1 MKLRNAL
8 VGALLLGG
16 CDKNPCCEPPSS
28 HLAFVV
34 QPSTA
39 AGGTTIAPAVQVAAQ
54 DPEGNTVTAFGGVVT
69 LSLGA
74 DPAGG
79 ALSGTTAV
87 HAVNGVAAFSAVR
100 IDKIGTGYTLTAAA
114 TGLTGATS
122 TAFDVAVG
130 PAVGLAFTVQPSST
144 NMGATI
150 APAIQV
156 TAQDAG
162 GNTVTAFTGTVTI
175 AIGSNPGNGALSG
188 TTTVQ
193 AVAGVATFSDL
204 SINNA
209 ASGYALKATAGTLA
223 GATSAPFAI
232 ALVPPG
238 PPSLHITTTTTGA
251 AFPNGYDLC
260 VDLYGYSTYY
270 CSWSGTIGVNSA
282 VTVAVAAGSHSVLLD
297 GVPANCALA
306 GDTTNPRVV
315 AVTGTTDVPFSI
327 ACLDTG
333 SVRVS
338 VTTTGTD
345 LDQNGYNACVSR
357 AANNCFWLSH
367 VLANDVVTI
376 PGVTAEPHAVT
387 IGDVVDNCTV
397 SGDTTQ
403 ALNVVAHGTTAV
415 SFSIGCVLAE
425 RIAYSSSGTISVAR
439 VDGVSI
445 VPITHGFSPAWSAD
459 GARLAYECGPDMCA
473 INPDGSG
480 FAQLT
485 TNAASNRHPT
495 WSPDG
500 TKIAFSAATSGVPD
514 LWVMAAN
521 GSGAVQLTQNAGFV
535 GSPAW
540 SPDGTKIAF
549 DCQVDAAN
557 DDICVVN
564 ADGTGLA
571 RLTNDPARDYGAAWK
586 PDGSTLA
593 FATTRFGVDEI
604 VLVSA
609 AGGSVTRIGTG
620 LVGSEPTWSPDGS
633 QLAFV
638 RLDQND
644 RVNVL
649 AAHPDGSNV
658 VTIVAG
664 DEPAWRPHR

>member
-1 MKLRNAL
+1 M
-8 VGALLLGG
+8 
-16 CDKNPCCEPPSS
+16 
-28 HLAFVV
+28 
-34 QPSTA
+34 
-39 AGGTTIAPAVQVAAQ
+39 
-54 DPEGNTVTAFGGVVT
+54 
-69 LSLGA
+69 
-74 DPAGG
+74 
-79 ALSGTTAV
+79 
-87 HAVNGVAAFSAVR
+87 
-100 IDKIGTGYTLTAAA
+100 
-114 TGLTGATS
+114 
-122 TAFDVAVG
+122 
-130 PAVGLAFTVQPSST
+130 
-144 NMGATI
+144 
-150 APAIQV
+150 
-156 TAQDAG
+156 
-162 GNTVTAFTGTVTI
+162 
-175 AIGSNPGNGALSG
+175 
-188 TTTVQ
+188 
-193 AVAGVATFSDL
+193 
-204 SINNA
+204 
-209 ASGYALKATAGTLA
+209 
-223 GATSAPFAI
+223 
-232 ALVPPG
+232 
-238 PPSLHITTTTTGA
+238 
-251 AFPNGYDLC
+251 
-260 VDLYGYSTYY
+260 
-270 CSWSGTIGVNSA
+270 NSA
-282 VTVAVAAGSHSVLLD
+282 VTVAVPVGSHSVELD
-297 GVPANCALA
+297 GVPANCAFS

-315 AVTGTTDVPFSI
+315 TVAGTTEVPFSI

-333 SVRVS
+333 TVRLT

-345 LDQNGYNACVSR
+345 LDQNGYYACVSR
-357 AANNCFWLSH
+357 AANSCFWFIH

-376 PGVTAEPHAVT
+376 GGVTAEPHSVT
-387 IGDVVDNCTV
+387 IRDVVDNCTV

-459 GARLAYECGPDMCA
+459 GARLAYECGPDICA

-514 LWVMAAN
+514 LWVMAAD
-521 GSGAVQLTQNAGFV
+521 GSGAVRLTQNAGFV

-549 DCQVDAAN
+549 DCQVAPAN
-557 DDICVVN
+557 DDICVVH
-564 ADGTGLA
+564 ADGTGFA

-604 VLVSA
+604 VLMSA
-609 AGGSVTRIGTG
+609 TGGSVTRIAAG

-644 RVNVL
+644 RDNIL
-649 AAHPDGSNV
+649 AAHTDGSNV
-658 VTIVAG
+658 VTIVTG